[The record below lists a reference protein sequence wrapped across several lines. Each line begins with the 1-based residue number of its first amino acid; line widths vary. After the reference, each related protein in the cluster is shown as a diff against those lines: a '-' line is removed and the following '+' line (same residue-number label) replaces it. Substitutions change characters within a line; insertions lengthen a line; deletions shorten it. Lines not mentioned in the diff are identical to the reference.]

1 MSIDIHGDAIGNDQP
16 LAVFGGLNML
26 ESLDLAL
33 KTAQT
38 LVADCEALDMPRV
51 FKASFDKANRTAVDS
66 PRGPGLEE
74 GLKMLEA
81 VKREFDVAVMTDI
94 HLPQQAKPAAEVA
107 DVLQIPAFLCR
118 QTDLLQA
125 AAATGAALNIKKAQF
140 LAAEDMRHALDKC
153 RAAGN
158 DRLMLCERGSS
169 FGYHNLV
176 VDMLGFEDMKAAG
189 AALLFDASHSL
200 QRPGAGPDGRSA
212 GGRRSRIAPLA
223 RSAVAQGVAGIFVE
237 THPDPDKALCD
248 GPCAL
253 PLPQLRP
260 FLEQLK
266 AVDTLVK
273 SLSPL
278 PVS

>member
-1 MSIDIHGDAIGNDQP
+1 MNVDIGGSAIGNDQP
-16 LAVFGGLNML
+16 LAVFGGVNVL
-26 ESLDLAL
+26 ESADLAL

-38 LVADCEALDMPRV
+38 LVADCEALGMPRV

-74 GLKMLEA
+74 GLRMLEA

-140 LAAEDMRHALDKC
+140 LAAEDMRHVLDKC

-223 RSAVAQGVAGIFVE
+223 RSAVAQGIAGIFVE

-253 PLPQLRP
+253 PLSQLRP

-278 PVS
+278 SVP